1 MCNQI
6 SFIKPYFDIYAAIKD
21 RKEMKMEDDD
31 TGVCIAIPHAVNVP
45 YQDLFSYLHN
55 GKTDYIYIETIKD
68 NKLTTGLLCTDKDR
82 HLSDTDSC
90 FFIGEIDG
98 TLYYLTGT
106 EFREYYNVDAV
117 FLVSIP
123 TVVEKVLADEI
134 CEKAFIAATRRTVK

>member
-1 MCNQI
+1 
-6 SFIKPYFDIYAAIKD
+6 
-21 RKEMKMEDDD
+21 MEDDD

-90 FFIGEIDG
+90 FLSEKLMG
-98 TLYYLTGT
+98 LYIISQVQNSGNIIMLMLC
-106 EFREYYNVDAV
+106 FWCQFPLWWKR
-117 FLVSIP
+117 FWQM
-123 TVVEKVLADEI
+123 K
-134 CEKAFIAATRRTVK
+134 FVKKRSLQQPGGQ

>member
-1 MCNQI
+1 MYLI
-6 SFIKPYFDIYAAIKD
+6 
-21 RKEMKMEDDD
+21 
-31 TGVCIAIPHAVNVP
+31 
-45 YQDLFSYLHN
+45 QDLFSYLHN

-90 FFIGEIDG
+90 FFIGKMIG

-123 TVVEKVLADEI
+123 LWWKRFWQM
-134 CEKAFIAATRRTVK
+134 KFVKKLSLQQPGGQ

>member
-90 FFIGEIDG
+90 FFIGKIEGVQDG
-98 TLYYLTGT
+98 RYP
-106 EFREYYNVDAV
+106 E
-117 FLVSIP
+117 SIS
-123 TVVEKVLADEI
+123 I
-134 CEKAFIAATRRTVK
+134 CLRVRQLILLRFCKFVKGMIENP